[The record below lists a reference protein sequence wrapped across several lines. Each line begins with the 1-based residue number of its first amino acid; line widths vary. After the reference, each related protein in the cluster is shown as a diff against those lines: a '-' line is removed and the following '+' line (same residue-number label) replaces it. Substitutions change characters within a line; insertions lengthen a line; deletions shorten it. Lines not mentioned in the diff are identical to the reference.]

1 MAVTEEEKQL
11 REAVRASE
19 LTAADEERRRL
30 QRHVVDSNLLRR
42 GQMLSLAE
50 RGPTG
55 HWPPP
60 GR

>member
-30 QRHVVDSNLLRR
+30 QRQCNF
-42 GQMLSLAE
+42 GAE
-50 RGPTG
+50 IDAWQGA
-55 HWPPP
+55 WQQ
-60 GR
+60 GRLGAG